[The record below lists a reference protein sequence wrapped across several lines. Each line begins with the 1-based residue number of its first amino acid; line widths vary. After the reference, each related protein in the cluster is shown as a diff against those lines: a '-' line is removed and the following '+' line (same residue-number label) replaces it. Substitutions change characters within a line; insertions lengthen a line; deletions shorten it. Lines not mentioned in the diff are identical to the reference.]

1 MLDIILMV
9 NIILET
15 YEPNNQELWLAD
27 INEDGYINIQD
38 IITTIQIILN

>member
-1 MLDIILMV
+1 MV

-15 YEPNNQELWLAD
+15 YEFNNQELWLAD

-38 IITTIQIILN
+38 IIITIQIILN